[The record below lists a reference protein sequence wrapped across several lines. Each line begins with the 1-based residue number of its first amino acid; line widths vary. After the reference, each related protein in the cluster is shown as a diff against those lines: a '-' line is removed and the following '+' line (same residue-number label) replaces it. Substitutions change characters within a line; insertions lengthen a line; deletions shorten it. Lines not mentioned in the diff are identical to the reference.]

1 MLFITNQVIL
11 LFFYEEGTIERGVSK
26 YGQRG
31 GRTVYTAYW
40 GR

>member
-31 GRTVYTAYW
+31 GSYSVHSVL
-40 GR
+40 G